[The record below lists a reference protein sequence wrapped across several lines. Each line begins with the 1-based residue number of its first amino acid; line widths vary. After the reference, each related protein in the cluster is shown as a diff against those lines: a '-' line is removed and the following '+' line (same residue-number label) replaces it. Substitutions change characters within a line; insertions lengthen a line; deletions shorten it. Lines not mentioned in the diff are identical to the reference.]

1 MFGGQGKR
9 REKEIFIFHS
19 PPRCIPCTRQVTK
32 QDTAVLAAMSLPVVP
47 QQPTV
52 TGFFAPVN

>member
-19 PPRCIPCTRQVTK
+19 PPRCIPCTQQATK
-32 QDTAVLAAMSLPVVP
+32 QDTAVLVAMSLPVVP
-47 QQPTV
+47 
-52 TGFFAPVN
+52 